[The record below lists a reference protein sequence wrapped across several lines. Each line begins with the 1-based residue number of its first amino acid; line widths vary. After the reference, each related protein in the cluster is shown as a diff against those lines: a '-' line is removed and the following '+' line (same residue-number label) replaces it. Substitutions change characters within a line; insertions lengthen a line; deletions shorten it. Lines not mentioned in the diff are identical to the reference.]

1 MNERKDAGLV
11 QKTVQIVRA
20 VASQPEGV
28 GLSEVAR
35 ITGFSKATCFRILTA
50 LEEEGWLTAEPLSRH
65 FSLSLDL
72 YLLIS
77 SQHTSERKSAL
88 VDDVL
93 RGVAADVEEAAGL
106 DKFDQKAALVL
117 REFSGPHR
125 IGHTPRAVPRRL
137 SAVRSSTGRVML
149 AHGDR
154 ALARAL
160 FEEDAA
166 SGGPLP
172 LPIKD
177 AAAFEAM
184 LDDVLERGY
193 AISSDE
199 LELGLTAIAVPVR
212 VDDAVSYST
221 WVSGPT
227 FRMEERHRPRV
238 VEALK
243 QAADQLSALL

>member
-1 MNERKDAGLV
+1 MVNDRKDAGLV

-50 LEEEGWLTAEPLSRH
+50 LEEEGWLTAEPQSRH

-72 YLLIS
+72 FLLIS

-88 VDDVL
+88 VDEVL

-106 DKFDQKAALVL
+106 DRFDQRAALVL

-154 ALARAL
+154 ALARSL

-166 SGGPLP
+166 SGVP

-177 AAAFEAM
+177 ASAFDAM
-184 LDDVLERGY
+184 LDEVLERGY

-199 LELGLTAIAVPVR
+199 LELGLTAIAVPVT

-227 FRMEERHRPRV
+227 FRMEDRRRPRV
-238 VEALK
+238 IETLK
-243 QAADQLSALL
+243 SAAEQLSALL